1 MTTLEIK
8 SRLHERIEHLSE
20 AQLKKLSDLLVHEF
34 SQNKPDNEHPSERKL
49 GTMKG
54 KIRMADGWDSDEE
67 NEEIARSFYEGDI
80 FPSDHE

>member
-1 MTTLEIK
+1 MNTLEIK

-20 AQLKKLSDLLVHEF
+20 AQLKKLDNLLAREF
-34 SQNKPDNEHPSERKL
+34 SQDQPEDDRPKERKL

-54 KIRMADGWDSDEE
+54 KIWMADNWDSEKE

-80 FPSDHE
+80 FPPDHE

>member
-20 AQLKKLSDLLVHEF
+20 AQLKRLNDMLALEF
-34 SQNKPDNEHPSERKL
+34 SQDKPEDEHPRERKL
-49 GTMKG
+49 GTMEG
-54 KIRMADGWDSDEE
+54 KIWMADHWDSEEE

-80 FPSDHE
+80 FPDHE